1 MPPQGE
7 STGLAIEDSVLFAR
21 VLESALQ
28 ASTEATFQL
37 YEKTRRPRI
46 DIAYK
51 DAVTRWEN
59 VKDRSWFFQKVIEW
73 MMWVFLWYKMADF
86 ESSMSYDVR
95 KEDIVIEP
103 EVEPLS

>member
-21 VLESALQ
+21 VVE
-28 ASTEATFQL
+28 TFPDTPIQKAFQV
-37 YEKTRRPRI
+37 YEKTRRSRI
-46 DIAYK
+46 DAAYK
-51 DAVTRWEN
+51 EAVMRWEN

-73 MMWVFLWYKMADF
+73 MMWAFLWYKMGDF

-95 KEDIVIEP
+95 KEEILIEP
-103 EVEPLS
+103 KAEPLS